1 MTSAAPAR
9 SVSAPDFRRL
19 FRLDRRRAAIC
30 LLLAAALLALSL
42 LLAVCLSAEGV
53 PVSPGS
59 AIRVIGSHLLM
70 HEVPTD
76 ASAQMADGIV
86 WYLRLPRAV
95 VAALV
100 GALLAYAG
108 VALQGLLMNPL
119 ADPYTVGVSSGAALG
134 AAAAE
139 LLGLTTAWFGFAR
152 MGVAFGCA
160 VGAVLLVYA
169 LARVGGR
176 VSTNTFL
183 LAGVVVGTLLASF
196 VPLLLAL
203 AHRAN
208 DMSRLLFYL
217 IGSLTGADWSR
228 AALLVPFLVI
238 TVICLSLWAREL
250 NLMTLGEESAAHLGV
265 DIERARRRVLV
276 VGSLCTAAA
285 VAVAGII
292 GFVGLV
298 VPHVARRLTGPDH
311 RALLPLAGLLGA
323 SLLVLSDTVA
333 RVWLNEVQ
341 VGVVTSLVGA
351 PIFCYLLRRRQSA
364 VW

>member
-1 MTSAAPAR
+1 MPKIVPHTPA
-9 SVSAPDFRRL
+9 APDFGQI
-19 FRLDRRRAAIC
+19 FRISRRRAAIC
-30 LLLAAALLALSL
+30 LLAAAALLAVAL

-53 PVSPGS
+53 PVGIGD
-59 AIRVIGSHLLM
+59 AVRVVSDHLLM
-70 HEVPTD
+70 RQ
-76 ASAQMADGIV
+76 ASPDSASQMADGIV

-119 ADPYTVGVSSGAALG
+119 ADPYTVGVSSGAAVG

-139 LLGLTTAWFGFAR
+139 ILGLASAWYGFAR

-160 VGAVLLVYA
+160 VGAVALVYA

-176 VSTNTFL
+176 VSANTFL

-196 VPLLLAL
+196 VPLMLAL

-217 IGSLTGADWSR
+217 IGSLTGAEWSR
-228 AALLVPFLVI
+228 AGLLLPFLVLAA
-238 TVICLSLWAREL
+238 VCLSLWARDL
-250 NLMTLGEESAAHLGV
+250 NLMTLGEESAANLGV
-265 DIERARRRVLV
+265 DIERVKKRVLI

-285 VAVAGII
+285 VSVAGII

-298 VPHVARRLTGPDH
+298 VPHLARRVVGPDH
-311 RALLPLAGLLGA
+311 RVLLPLAGLLGA
-323 SLLVLSDTVA
+323 TLLVLSDTVA

-351 PIFCYLLRRRQSA
+351 PVFCYLLRRRQTGT
-364 VW
+364 W

>member
-1 MTSAAPAR
+1 MPAAHSPVRAAP
-9 SVSAPDFRRL
+9 PDFHRL
-19 FRLDRRRAAIC
+19 FHIDRRRAVLFI
-30 LLLAAALLALSL
+30 LFAAALLAVSL
-42 LLAVCLSAEGV
+42 LLSVCLSGEGV
-53 PVSPGS
+53 PIRASEAVRVVVNHLFGRPIS
-59 AIRVIGSHLLM
+59 ADS
-70 HEVPTD
+70 
-76 ASAQMADGIV
+76 AAQMTDSIV
-86 WYLRLPRAV
+86 WQLRLPRAV

-139 LLGLTTAWFGFAR
+139 MLGWSALGLGFAR
-152 MGVAFGCA
+152 MGLAFA
-160 VGAVLLVYA
+160 SALGAVLLVYA

-176 VSTNTFL
+176 ISSNTFL

-196 VPLLLAL
+196 IPLLLAI

-208 DMSRLLFYL
+208 DLSSLLFYL
-217 IGSLTGADWSR
+217 IGSLTGAEWSR
-228 AALLVPFLVI
+228 AALLTPFLI
-238 TVICLSLWAREL
+238 LAVICLTLWSREL

-265 DIERARRRVLV
+265 DMENARRRVLA

-285 VAVAGII
+285 VSVAGII

-298 VPHVARRLTGPDH
+298 VPHAARRSVGPDH
-311 RALLPLAGLLGA
+311 RLLLPLAGLLGA
-323 SLLVLSDTVA
+323 TLLVLSDMAA

-351 PIFCYLLRRRQSA
+351 PMFCLLLRRRQTA
-364 VW
+364 KW

>member
-1 MTSAAPAR
+1 MTAAPPPPVP
-9 SVSAPDFRRL
+9 SPDFGRL
-19 FRLDRRRAAIC
+19 FQLDRRRAAIC
-30 LLLAAALLALSL
+30 LLLAAALLAVAL

-53 PVSPGS
+53 PVSPRD
-59 AIRVIGSHLLM
+59 AIRVIADHLLM
-70 HEVPTD
+70 RGVPSDPT
-76 ASAQMADGIV
+76 AQMADGIV
-86 WYLRLPRAV
+86 WQLRLPRAV

-100 GALLAYAG
+100 GALLSYAG

-139 LLGLTTAWFGFAR
+139 MLGLSTVWLGFAR
-152 MGVAFGCA
+152 MGVAFACA
-160 VGAVLLVYA
+160 IGAVLLVYA

-176 VSTNTFL
+176 VSANTFL

-208 DMSRLLFYL
+208 DLSRLLFYL
-217 IGSLTGADWSR
+217 IGSLTGAEWGR
-228 AALLVPFLVI
+228 AALLIPFLAVA
-238 TVICLSLWAREL
+238 VVCLRLWARDL

-265 DIERARRRVLV
+265 DIERAKRRVLV

-285 VAVAGII
+285 VSVAGII

-298 VPHVARRLTGPDH
+298 VPHAARRLTGPDH
-311 RALLPLAGLLGA
+311 RTLLPLAGLLGA
-323 SLLVLSDTVA
+323 ALLVLSDMVA

-351 PIFCYLLRRRQSA
+351 PVFCYLLRSRRA
-364 VW
+364 AGW

>member
-1 MTSAAPAR
+1 MDATRTQPTT
-9 SVSAPDFRRL
+9 APDFRGI
-19 FRLDRRRAAIC
+19 FRVDRRRAV
-30 LLLAAALLALSL
+30 LYVLAAALLLFVALI
-42 LLAVCLSAEGV
+42 LAVCLSGEGV
-53 PVSPGS
+53 PVTVRQVV
-59 AIRVIGSHLLM
+59 RVVADHLLL
-70 HEVPTD
+70 HTP
-76 ASAQMADGIV
+76 ASDSAAQMADGIV

-119 ADPYTVGVSSGAALG
+119 ADPYTVGVSSGAAVG

-139 LLGLTTAWFGFAR
+139 MLGLSAVWYGFAR
-152 MGVAFGCA
+152 MGVAFGFA
-160 VGAVLLVYA
+160 VGAVVLVYA

-176 VSTNTFL
+176 VSAQTFL

-196 VPLLLAL
+196 VPLMLAL

-217 IGSLTGADWSR
+217 IGSLTGAEWSR
-228 AALLVPFLVI
+228 AALLTPFVVI
-238 TVICLSLWAREL
+238 AVVCLSLWAREL
-250 NLMTLGEESAAHLGV
+250 NLMTFGEESAARLGV
-265 DIERARRRVLV
+265 DVERAKRRVLV
-276 VGSLCTAAA
+276 VGSLCAAAA
-285 VAVAGII
+285 VSVAGII

-298 VPHVARRLTGPDH
+298 VPHVARRLVGPDH

-323 SLLVLSDTVA
+323 SLLVLADTVA

-351 PIFCYLLRRRQSA
+351 PVFCYLLRRRRTA
-364 VW
+364 RW